1 MPDSITEDR
10 LARITLAAASEP
22 GDAVT
27 GALIARVGAVETLA
41 LVSSE
46 GPLPR
51 QIDPAE
57 GSLWRRRLA
66 PRIDLGQVDRIR
78 EVMEVRRLVLM
89 TVEDLNWPAELQQL
103 GANAP
108 IALWLS
114 GTPSR
119 LEGVTARRIALVGAR
134 AATSYGEHV
143 ATQLAADLAEQGRI
157 IISGGAYG
165 IDGAAHKAATMARPG
180 ATVAIVAT
188 GLDRFYPV
196 GNQPLFERI
205 TETGGLILSE
215 LPPGAAP
222 TRWRFLQRNRLLA
235 ALAGATVVVE
245 AGFRSG
251 SLNVAGQAHSLG
263 RPVGAVPGPITSAAS
278 AGCHRLL
285 QEGIATVVTDAR
297 DASDLLDSTDP
308 IGAGADRNFE
318 FDFIQSRPRRL
329 EPDISL

>member
-1 MPDSITEDR
+1 MPDSMNEDR
-10 LARITLAAASEP
+10 LARIALAAASEP

-27 GALIARVGAVETLA
+27 GALIARVGAAETLA
-41 LVSSE
+41 LITSD
-46 GPLPR
+46 GPLPDL
-51 QIDPAE
+51 IDEAE

-66 PRIDLGQVDRIR
+66 PRLDPAKVDRIEEIMDNR
-78 EVMEVRRLVLM
+78 TIALM

-103 GANAP
+103 GAHAP
-108 IALWLS
+108 IALWLK
-114 GTPSR
+114 GDPSR
-119 LEGVTARRIALVGAR
+119 FDGVAARRIALVGAR

-143 ATQLAADLAEQGRI
+143 ATQLAADLAEQGRVI
-157 IISGGAYG
+157 LSGGAYG
-165 IDGAAHKAATMARPG
+165 IDGAAHRAATMARPG
-180 ATVAIVAT
+180 ATVAILAT

-205 TETGGLILSE
+205 TDTGGLIVSE
-215 LPPGAAP
+215 LPPGSAP

-235 ALAGATVVVE
+235 VLSGATVVVE
-245 AGFRSG
+245 AGYRSG
-251 SLNVAGQAHSLG
+251 SLDVAGQAHALG

-297 DASDLLDSTDP
+297 DASDLLDSTGP
-308 IGAGADRNFE
+308 TALGIDRNLESSFV
-318 FDFIQSRPRRL
+318 QGQPRRV

>member
-1 MPDSITEDR
+1 MADSFSEDR

-41 LVSSE
+41 LVSAS
-46 GPLPR
+46 GPLPGA
-51 QIDPAE
+51 IDPAE
-57 GSLWRRRLA
+57 AGLWRRRLA
-66 PRIDLGQVDRIR
+66 PRLDPGHGDRIR
-78 EVMEVRRLVLM
+78 EDMNRRGLTVL

-103 GANAP
+103 GTHSP

-114 GTPSR
+114 GRPSS
-119 LEGVTARRIALVGAR
+119 LEGATANRIALIGAR

-143 ATQLAADLAEQGRI
+143 ATELAADLASQGRI

-165 IDGAAHKAATMARPG
+165 IDGAAHKAAMAAHPG
-180 ATVAIVAT
+180 ATVAVLAT
-188 GLDRFYPV
+188 GLDRLYPV
-196 GNQPLFERI
+196 GNQPLFDRI
-205 TETGGLILSE
+205 KESGGLLVSE
-215 LPPGAAP
+215 LPPGSAP

-245 AGFRSG
+245 AGYRSG

-263 RPVGAVPGPITSAAS
+263 RPIGAVPGPVTSAAS

-285 QEGIATVVTDAR
+285 QEGIATIVTDAR
-297 DASDLLDSTDP
+297 DATDLLDSTNATSP
-308 IGAGADRNFE
+308 DRFV
-318 FDFIQSRPRRL
+318 DFSSSPGRPRRL